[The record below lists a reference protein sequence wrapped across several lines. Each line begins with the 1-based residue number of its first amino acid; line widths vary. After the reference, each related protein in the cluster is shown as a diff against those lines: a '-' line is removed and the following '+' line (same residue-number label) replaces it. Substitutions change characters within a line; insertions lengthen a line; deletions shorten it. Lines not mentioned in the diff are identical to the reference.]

1 MSGLVPVDDGDEF
14 PVPFSTRVEDE
25 IMELLWE
32 DGRPVVQSQRPAM
45 TRAAAIA
52 AGGGGGGGEVRQGER
67 RRRHRLFV
75 QEDEV
80 DSWLQYPFDV
90 FNGGGFCSHL
100 PRSPAP
106 CVTSSSDAGC
116 DFGTSDSGEVTSENA
131 ASAGSALVPK
141 AAIGELSPSVSNES
155 TAAEPKG
162 TTPQASSGGVR
173 GHVRRERA
181 SGAAVDAPPGGG
193 GGVGGEEGVAR
204 DETMVTSPP
213 VGSATT
219 GMGRLAP
226 AGAAP
231 QVGMQREKR
240 KREGRDA
247 GDGEWLSD
255 EKDVLFES
263 ADAKERGAK
272 STPAERSRRTN
283 VHNLSGRRRGD
294 RISRK
299 MKALQELI
307 PQCTK
312 ADKASLLDKAI
323 EYLKSLQL
331 QVQMMSM
338 GCSMV
343 PVVFPGVQ
351 AYMPCMNMDTATN
364 VGMNPP
370 TMLYPNILASSLMQL
385 SANGVHLS
393 PGWPFS
399 NFSMQ
404 QETPDQFR
412 TPPPNHL
419 DPTLSSK
426 MIQNLSQRFQANAGS
441 FQQQQGLYYMQ
452 QPPQ

>member
-1 MSGLVPVDDGDEF
+1 MRSWSCSGKTDGSSFRARD
-14 PVPFSTRVEDE
+14 
-25 IMELLWE
+25 
-32 DGRPVVQSQRPAM
+32 RPWREQPRSRL
-45 TRAAAIA
+45 AAA
-52 AGGGGGGGEVRQGER
+52 AGRSARGER

-255 EKDVLFES
+255 EHF
-263 ADAKERGAK
+263 AD
-272 STPAERSRRTN
+272 TN
-283 VHNLSGRRRGD
+283 LPLP
-294 RISRK
+294 IF
-299 MKALQELI
+299 Q
-307 PQCTK
+307 
-312 ADKASLLDKAI
+312 ADKASLLDEAI

-351 AYMPCMNMDTATN
+351 AYMPCMNMGTATN

-426 MIQNLSQRFQANAGS
+426 MIQNLSQRFPANAGS